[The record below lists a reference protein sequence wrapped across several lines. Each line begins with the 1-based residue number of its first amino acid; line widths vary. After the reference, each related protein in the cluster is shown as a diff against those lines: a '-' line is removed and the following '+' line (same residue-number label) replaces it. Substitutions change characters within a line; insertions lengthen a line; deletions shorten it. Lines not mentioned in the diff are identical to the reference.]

1 MSRQLTN
8 ENGKLKENPKNEDE
22 CIWLYDEVCC
32 NADSEWVADFPHEH
46 CKRCKNFTKEQ
57 KC

>member
-8 ENGKLKENPKNEDE
+8 ENGKLKETPKNEEE

-32 NADSEWVADFPHEH
+32 NADSEWVADFPHKH
-46 CKRCKNFTKEQ
+46 CGRCRHFTKEQ
-57 KC
+57 K